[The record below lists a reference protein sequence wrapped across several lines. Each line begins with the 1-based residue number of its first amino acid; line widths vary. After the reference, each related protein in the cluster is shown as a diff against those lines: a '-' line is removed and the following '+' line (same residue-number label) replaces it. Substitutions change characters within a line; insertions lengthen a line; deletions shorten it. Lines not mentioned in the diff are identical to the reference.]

1 MRRWQMEDEMTK
13 FNKTDEGLAFIASGD
28 SRETSSEIMEAIAFF
43 ARNTEEAEA
52 LWNGDGLGQI
62 ANPSDIWEHVTG
74 NGLRD
79 ASDYVWGAAG
89 ANWAA
94 QIGAINV

>member
-1 MRRWQMEDEMTK
+1 MEDEMTK
-13 FNKTDEGLAFIASGD
+13 FNETDEGRAFIATGD
-28 SRETSSEIMEAIAFF
+28 SRETSKEIMDAIAFF
-43 ARNTEEAEA
+43 ARNIDEAEA

-62 ANPSDIWEHVTG
+62 ANPSDICEHVTR

-79 ASDYVWGAAG
+79 ATDYVWGAAG

-94 QIGAINV
+94 EIGAINV

>member
-1 MRRWQMEDEMTK
+1 MTK
-13 FNKTDEGLAFIASGD
+13 FNETDEGLAFIATAD
-28 SRETSSEIMEAIAFF
+28 SRETSREIMEAIAFF
-43 ARNTEEAEA
+43 ARNSAEAEA
-52 LWNGDGLGQI
+52 LWNGDALGVV
-62 ANPSDIWEHVTG
+62 AAPLDIWEHVTK

-94 QIGAINV
+94 EIGAL